1 MNYSDQATFLI
12 VIFTIYKILIDFA
25 VYQELGLDEQFHF
38 EDFELYLLIVLQ
50 LLVLLMIQH

>member
-25 VYQELGLDEQFHF
+25 VYQELSLDDQFHF
-38 EDFELYLLIVLQ
+38 EDFI
-50 LLVLLMIQH
+50 LVLSLNPYFFEF